1 MVQAPRPARK
11 SASRD
16 PVTARSGRTEQ
27 PGGKGR
33 GSNARGRTEEL
44 RRKSIDAPPRSFAT
58 DPSVV
63 LSVHLFDTEEG
74 FPMGAKDTVVNR
86 SRQVRGKIKDII
98 GKAIGNPKMRASG
111 HRDMVAGEVKQRGS
125 VAKDRLTDL

>member
-1 MVQAPRPARK
+1 MVRAPRPARK
-11 SASRD
+11 SGSPDAAA
-16 PVTARSGRTEQ
+16 ARSGRTEQ
-27 PGGKGR
+27 PVGKGR
-33 GSNARGRTEEL
+33 GSNARRRTEEL
-44 RRKSIDAPPRSFAT
+44 FSEFERRPTPIVVH

-63 LSVHLFDTEEG
+63 LSVQVFDAEKG
-74 FPMGAKDTVVNR
+74 FPMGAKDTVANR